1 MATSGGVRAE
11 MILPHTQPLWKP
23 LRSTCISSA
32 RLEGGRSLIMPEI
45 KSLDIWNRVWLIS
58 FATPA
63 VAWGANAA
71 TTNCYIMFIWA
82 ATVSLSGK
90 LSCWKAVVT
99 SSIYWWDIQWLNQ
112 IALVLLWT
120 GQVELYPVKEW
131 RTAVLGLANLPC
143 TRMTRLWKYLS
154 CRCHFQSQ
162 PIVLH
167 MGIRLWTE
175 PYMMSVSTVL
185 I

>member
-1 MATSGGVRAE
+1 MLWIPIKCANLLTTLIIIYNFWYTVKLSTSDQLRATLLTPSNSVHLICNRSCSTFRIHLYSATGGGVRAE
-11 MILPHTQPLWKP
+11 MVLPHTQPLWKP

-112 IALVLLWT
+112 IVLVLL
-120 GQVELYPVKEW
+120 
-131 RTAVLGLANLPC
+131 
-143 TRMTRLWKYLS
+143 
-154 CRCHFQSQ
+154 
-162 PIVLH
+162 
-167 MGIRLWTE
+167 
-175 PYMMSVSTVL
+175 
-185 I
+185 